1 LSIVLAILAI
11 ALWIGLLEILRRAG
25 LRFWRYL
32 AGSCGAFL
40 ILMIIVRP
48 LITVP
53 LARLVTALA
62 GIIGKVTG
70 VFQAYFR
77 YGVIFI
83 DSAKGA
89 ITVNIDLECSGVIEI
104 SAFLSL
110 LFLFSVYNIPE
121 RIYIGVIG
129 TLYTIITNALRI
141 TVICFVIHF
150 FGTDYY
156 YFAHTLIGRIIFY
169 VLQVVLYF
177 YVFTRPQIKRT
188 KTGGFTYNATGANKA
203 VNEQKAEMAEL
214 PEPDKLA
221 VTEEDQV

>member
-1 LSIVLAILAI
+1 MKIFLAVLAI

-25 LRFWRYL
+25 LKFWRYL

-48 LITVP
+48 FITVP
-53 LARLVTALA
+53 LARLVTAIA
-62 GIIGKVTG
+62 GVFGKLSG
-70 VFQAYFR
+70 YFQAYFR

-129 TLYTIITNALRI
+129 TLYTILTNALRI
-141 TVICFVIHF
+141 TVICLVIHF
-150 FGTDYY
+150 FGTEYY

-188 KTGGFTYNATGANKA
+188 KTGGFSYNAAGASKTENA
-203 VNEQKAEMAEL
+203 GSAIAPEKAELIVKE
-214 PEPDKLA
+214 D
-221 VTEEDQV
+221 EEHE

>member
-1 LSIVLAILAI
+1 MKIVLAVLAI

-25 LRFWRYL
+25 LKFWRYL

-40 ILMIIVRP
+40 ILMILVRP
-48 LITVP
+48 VVTVP

-83 DSAKGA
+83 ESAKGA

-110 LFLFSVYNIPE
+110 LFLFSVYKIPE
-121 RIYIGVIG
+121 RIY
-129 TLYTIITNALRI
+129 
-141 TVICFVIHF
+141 F
-150 FGTDYY
+150 FGTDFYY
-156 YFAHTLIGRIIFY
+156 VAHTFIGRIVFY
-169 VLQVVLYF
+169 LLQVALYF

-188 KTGGFTYNATGANKA
+188 QTGGFSYNIAGDKTGDEAGQPEEKA
-203 VNEQKAEMAEL
+203 
-214 PEPDKLA
+214 
-221 VTEEDQV
+221 

>member
-1 LSIVLAILAI
+1 MKIVLAVLAI
-11 ALWIGLLEILRRAG
+11 AIWIGLLEILRRAG
-25 LRFWRYL
+25 LKFWRYL

-48 LITVP
+48 VITVP

-62 GIIGKVTG
+62 GILGKVTG
-70 VFQAYFR
+70 IFQAYFR

-121 RIYIGVIG
+121 RVYIGVIG
-129 TLYTIITNALRI
+129 TLYTILTNALRI
-141 TVICFVIHF
+141 TIICVFIHF
-150 FGTDYY
+150 CGTDFY
-156 YFAHTLIGRIIFY
+156 YFAHTFIGRIVFY
-169 VLQVVLYF
+169 VLQVILYF

-188 KTGGFTYNATGANKA
+188 KTGGFSYNTSGNPEAEKGSGKEEAKA
-203 VNEQKAEMAEL
+203 
-214 PEPDKLA
+214 
-221 VTEEDQV
+221 